1 MPPEK
6 RYSFMKDY
14 TNVIGW
20 NIRKTNKMN
29 PTFIF
34 PSSIRIFK
42 STSCFRDVKEL
53 ICNCISCF
61 EFAILERKSKLL
73 PSCLLP
79 LQEKLRWELQGANHL
94 IRAVCPW
101 FPNSPCQD
109 PLHPPRYFTTA
120 YTGHK
125 YVELFKHKR
134 TLTLRE
140 TKRLSSLVSILQ
152 WCSAADS
159 YGKNTII

>member
-53 ICNCISCF
+53 ICNSISCF
-61 EFAILERKSKLL
+61 EFAILERKRKVSYYLHVCYHYRKKLL
-73 PSCLLP
+73 
-79 LQEKLRWELQGANHL
+79 WELQEADHL
-94 IRAVCPW
+94 IRAVCLW

-120 YTGHK
+120 YTDHK
-125 YVELFKHKR
+125 YVQVFKHKI
-134 TLTLRE
+134 THALRDQ
-140 TKRLSSLVSILQ
+140 TPI
-152 WCSAADS
+152 
-159 YGKNTII
+159 

>member
-42 STSCFRDVKEL
+42 STSCFRNVKEL
-53 ICNCISCF
+53 ICNSISCF
-61 EFAILERKSKLL
+61 EFAIPERKRKVSYYLHVCYHYRKNSCENYKRQTISLELYVRDFQTVLARIPYTLQGTSQQLTSITSMYKLL
-73 PSCLLP
+73 S
-79 LQEKLRWELQGANHL
+79 
-94 IRAVCPW
+94 
-101 FPNSPCQD
+101 
-109 PLHPPRYFTTA
+109 
-120 YTGHK
+120 
-125 YVELFKHKR
+125 
-134 TLTLRE
+134 
-140 TKRLSSLVSILQ
+140 TK
-152 WCSAADS
+152 
-159 YGKNTII
+159 